1 MLIHLIV
8 RCKITLFGVKLPF
21 SLHNEASIRVSM
33 MVDQFG
39 PVFSVFLNSGAFRG
53 LSGVGVQEFQVYIL
67 LRILGQ
73 NGNLLRV
80 ERECTFRL

>member
-1 MLIHLIV
+1 
-8 RCKITLFGVKLPF
+8 
-21 SLHNEASIRVSM
+21 M